1 MAKTFSFPLY
11 EAVDTQGETIAGPS
25 LDCLR
30 MMIAAQSYER
40 FMGKPAHVLWLATLT
55 PEGAKV
61 FQGR

>member
-11 EAVDTQGETIAGPS
+11 EAVNEKGETIAGPS
-25 LDCLR
+25 LDCRR
-30 MMIAAQSYER
+30 MMIAAQSYEQFTGESAR
-40 FMGKPAHVLWLATLT
+40 VMWLATLT